1 MCQRNGR
8 SAERK
13 FVPVVLISIDTSIWS
28 TSKTLDVDISVSG
41 LGGCVPAK

>member
-13 FVPVVLISIDTSIWS
+13 FVPVLISIDTSIWS
-28 TSKTLDVDISVSG
+28 TSKTLDMDISVSG
-41 LGGCVPAK
+41 LGGYVPAK